1 MWGLNSREKWAPG
14 AGRLVG
20 RAGVG
25 WSGLKPPR
33 LPGAPGGRK
42 APAQRQH
49 PEPRVWWRQSGEDSR
64 AAQPQRFSVLGQPC
78 VKDQLNRSCP
88 GCRAGRGDPG
98 GQRQSP
104 DRALVGQGRV
114 CLAGGFGLLV
124 ARAEEPPPPV
134 RAGGVCLRRDPAG
147 PGPQAAHWGPWLGKL
162 RPGSG

>member
-1 MWGLNSREKWAPG
+1 MVETVRGGLSRRP
-14 AGRLVG
+14 
-20 RAGVG
+20 
-25 WSGLKPPR
+25 
-33 LPGAPGGRK
+33 
-42 APAQRQH
+42 APAVFCPGPALREG
-49 PEPRVWWRQSGEDSR
+49 PAEPFLPRVQSWKR
-64 AAQPQRFSVLGQPC
+64 RPR
-78 VKDQLNRSCP
+78 
-88 GCRAGRGDPG
+88 G